1 MLSHSDVLDAI
12 DLKVDYLGSASSIE
26 EHGIILESVN
36 KYELCAEN
44 SLEQGEWWPMVHCMY
59 GLQACMSYDEK
70 ATAMSCSEAESG
82 VDDDVAIPGT
92 DKSDLGSCV
101 CSLEGVVDYC
111 SAKHT
116 STNLTTLST
125 CVKSAEALELYEA
138 SNSVAEAVNDGSPL
152 WVTING
158 NEYSFSTNET
168 DIGLA
173 SWATQVLSLTCQ
185 AISNEGSAVPAT
197 CADYVY
203 PTTVSSTDNTDSSG
217 GDSTG
222 GDVTPVP
229 QA

>member
-12 DLKVDYLGSASSIE
+12 DLKVDYLGSAASIE

-36 KYELCAEN
+36 KYELCAED

-59 GLQACMSYDEK
+59 GLQACMSYTETSD
-70 ATAMSCSEAESG
+70 AMSCSEAESG
-82 VDDDVAIPGT
+82 AGDDVAIPG
-92 DKSDLGSCV
+92 SDTTGLDSCV
-101 CSLEGVVDYC
+101 CTLEGVVDYC

-116 STNLTTLST
+116 STNLTTLSACT
-125 CVKSAEALELYEA
+125 KSAEALTLYEE
-138 SNSVAEAVNDGSPL
+138 SNNVAYAINDGSPL

-185 AISNEGSAVPAT
+185 AIDDSGASLPST
-197 CADYVY
+197 CSDYVY
-203 PTTVSSTDNTDSSG
+203 PSSTDSS
-217 GDSTG
+217 DVDNTG
-222 GDVTPVP
+222 GDVTPVVP
-229 QA
+229 V